1 MDTLQFISENRCQDV
16 KRLALSHIPQGVD
29 LQYAL
34 IQIAGYQI
42 AAQKLPRWAACD
54 GIIYPKHLSM
64 EQCTSQSVSMFK
76 ADLVKELL
84 KGRSCPLHYADLTG
98 GFGVDCFFLSEAI
111 RSLNS
116 DVICRYNEMNPE
128 LCQIA
133 GNNFPLLGQ
142 PDIRISE
149 GTAEEFISKH
159 RTERFDLI
167 YLDPARRD
175 AKGGKVV
182 SIRDC
187 QPDVSVLQDD
197 LLDMSRYVVVKLSP
211 MLDLTRL
218 LSELKSVI
226 SVTVIS
232 LDGECKELL
241 VTMSNNH
248 AGDSEIGSVNI
259 DSKNGPGAIIKA
271 TLSKELSLPIKT
283 AAGAIAPGTYLHEPY
298 ACHMKSGLFRTLQH
312 RYGVQQLDVNT
323 HLFWSETPSADF
335 PGRTFRINVA
345 IPADRHSL
353 KQFFSHTPQANIA
366 VRNFPMTVAE
376 IRQRYKVRDGGN
388 HYVFLTSAQEVG
400 RILLDCE
407 RL

>member
-1 MDTLQFISENRCQDV
+1 MDTLQFINENRCQDV

-54 GIIYPKHLSM
+54 GIIYPKHLSL
-64 EQCTSQSVSMFK
+64 EQCTSQSVSQFK
-76 ADLVKELL
+76 ASLVTELFAQ
-84 KGRSCPLHYADLTG
+84 GPDRYADLTG
-98 GFGVDCFFLSEAI
+98 GFGVDCLFISEAI
-111 RSLNS
+111 RRLNPQAT
-116 DVICRYNEMNPE
+116 CWYNEMSPD

-133 GNNFPLLGQ
+133 RSNFPALGLAGI
-142 PDIRISE
+142 DISE

-283 AAGAIAPGTYLHEPY
+283 AAGAIAPSTYLHEPY

>member
-64 EQCTSQSVSMFK
+64 EQCTSQSVSQFK
-76 ADLVKELL
+76 ASLVTELFAQ
-84 KGRSCPLHYADLTG
+84 GPDRYADLTG
-98 GFGVDCFFLSEAI
+98 GFGVDCLFISEAI
-111 RSLNS
+111 RRLNPQAT
-116 DVICRYNEMNPE
+116 CWYNEMSPD

-133 GNNFPLLGQ
+133 RSNFPALGLAGI
-142 PDIRISE
+142 DISE
-149 GTAEEFISKH
+149 GTAEEFMDRH
-159 RTERFDLI
+159 RQESFDLI

-175 AKGGKVV
+175 NCGGKVV
-182 SIRDC
+182 SISDC
-187 QPDVSVLQDD
+187 QPDVSALQDD
-197 LLDMSRYVVVKLSP
+197 LLEMSRYVMVKLSP

-218 LSELKSVI
+218 LSELKNVI
-226 SVTVIS
+226 SVTAIS

-241 VTMSNNH
+241 AVMGKGRPAPTLIRS
-248 AGDSEIGSVNI
+248 INI
-259 DSKNGPGAIIKA
+259 DSRKGPDTLLCA
-271 TLSKELSLPIKT
+271 TQTEEQSLPLQTVSEPIC
-283 AAGAIAPGTYLHEPY
+283 PGTYLHEPY

-335 PGRTFRINVA
+335 PGRTFRINAA